1 MANSTSPTV
10 PNACSDPQKVS
21 FSSLD
26 APVKR
31 ATVYKNRAEITRV
44 VSFSP
49 TDRVGLHKVELTGL
63 PWNGSIEEQSLTVKG
78 SGHCTIL
85 DASFSE
91 DDSTVEDKPL
101 SSATPSEKKENEQE
115 QAKAVAALRTKMQAL
130 KEDHAVLETQLYRTE
145 QLRQLAD
152 RVVDKATLAFE
163 PSVGGRVSGA
173 RGGGD
178 GDPAAAAAA
187 NAAQGSMD
195 IASVSSALD
204 WWESK
209 RADIDERCHRITV
222 HGKRVVDAMSKL
234 DNEHAAL
241 TKHYIAAKAGGGRAS
256 AKGNFSFS
264 KPKPFSK
271 LKPQAKAKVVVT
283 VDVEEL
289 LCPIEL
295 EVSYMSERAS
305 WLPSYSLRV
314 DALTGCM
321 SCTYF
326 GRVSQSTNEDWEGVA
341 LKLSTAEPS
350 ARSTPPFLTT
360 KTVSLKSTAAAP
372 TQSPPP
378 PPSHASAHLFG
389 VTSVPGAGKTFEA
402 AAPQAG
408 GFMFDATPA
417 PATAAPA
424 AAPQAGGFFF
434 GAAASAPTAAAGA
447 AAAPTCF
454 GGAAGAAATP
464 AVGGFG
470 FGFGAPGPIAAAT
483 EEGTGEEFV
492 SSAPPPP
499 PEAKPAVAQVEG
511 GGVGAVTFAIEKPA
525 TVKGNGESTKLS
537 VAVLQL
543 STDVVHYVVPSRDA
557 TAFLQANATNNTDY
571 LLLASEDVS
580 IFFDNSFVAKTSL
593 TSVSPGESFQTF
605 LGIDPAVKVKVAPPR
620 KTSKQKGLFGK
631 VDHVAHIHSTVI
643 SNKKKVP
650 VTCVVIEALPLS
662 TNEIIKVKL
671 QQPAPA
677 KVTESVEAVNDEALV
692 DAGLAMFGG
701 QGKDYEDDGGT
712 TKGSTA
718 AAPEVVKT
726 GIAGIT
732 KGPTNHLAWV
742 LKVAPQDDISIPLEY
757 TVEWPI
763 GKEVVFKE

>member
-1 MANSTSPTV
+1 MASSTSPTV

-21 FSSLD
+21 FSSLE

-63 PWNGSIEEQSLTVKG
+63 PGNGFIEEHSLTVKG

-85 DASFSE
+85 DVSFSE
-91 DDSTVEDKPL
+91 GDTTTEDKII
-101 SSATPSEKKENEQE
+101 SSPAPSEKKAVKEAKLKET
-115 QAKAVAALRTKMQAL
+115 QAARDEKMQAL
-130 KEDHAVLETQLYRTE
+130 MADHALLGTQFSRNE

-173 RGGGD
+173 LVGGD
-178 GDPAAAAAA
+178 GDPAAGAASALA
-187 NAAQGSMD
+187 TQSSMD

-222 HGKRVVDAMSKL
+222 EGKRVFDAMSKL
-234 DNEHAAL
+234 DSEHAAAL
-241 TKHYIAAKAGGGRAS
+241 TKIGSAAMAGDGRAS
-256 AKGNFSFS
+256 ASPKGTQLSWFSE
-264 KPKPFSK
+264 K
-271 LKPQAKAKVVVT
+271 LKAKAKVVVT

-289 LCPIEL
+289 MCPIEL

-305 WLPSYSLRV
+305 WSPSYNLRV

-350 ARSTPPFLTT
+350 ACSTPPFLTT
-360 KTVSLKSTAAAP
+360 KTVSLKPTAASP
-372 TQSPPP
+372 TQSPFH
-378 PPSHASAHLFG
+378 PPSHASSHLFG
-389 VTSVPGAGKTFEA
+389 VTSVPGAAEA
-402 AAPQAG
+402 
-408 GFMFDATPA
+408 F
-417 PATAAPA
+417 
-424 AAPQAGGFFF
+424 
-434 GAAASAPTAAAGA
+434 GA
-447 AAAPTCF
+447 AAAPAAGGFSF
-454 GGAAGAAATP
+454 GGAAPVAPAAATSAGGFGCFGAAAP
-464 AVGGFG
+464 APTVAEAETGGGF
-470 FGFGAPGPIAAAT
+470 
-483 EEGTGEEFV
+483 V
-492 SSAPPPP
+492 YSAPPPP

-511 GGVGAVTFAIEKPA
+511 GGVGAVTFAVEKPA

-543 STDVVHYVVPSRDA
+543 STDVIHYVVPSKEA
-557 TAFLQANATNNTDY
+557 TAYLQANATNNTDY

-580 IFFDNSFVAKTSL
+580 IFFDNSFVTKTSL

-631 VDHVAHIHSTVI
+631 VDHVAHVHSTLI

-671 QQPAPA
+671 QQPSPG
-677 KVTESVEAVNDEALV
+677 KVTESVEAVNDEELV
-692 DAGLAMFGG
+692 DAGLEMFGG
-701 QGKDYEDDGGT
+701 QGNDGDDDGAT
-712 TKGSTA
+712 VKGSTA

-742 LKVAPQDDISIPLEY
+742 VKVAPQDDISIPLEY

-763 GKEVVFKE
+763 GKEVVFEE

>member
-1 MANSTSPTV
+1 MASSTSPTV

-101 SSATPSEKKENEQE
+101 SSATPSEKEKEQE

-145 QLRQLAD
+145 QLRQLVD

-187 NAAQGSMD
+187 NATQGLMD

-204 WWESK
+204 WWESR

-222 HGKRVVDAMSKL
+222 DGKRCAMYSVVHDAMPKL
-234 DNEHAAL
+234 ENEHAAL
-241 TKHYIAAKAGGGRAS
+241 TKHRIAKVMYGGAPARE
-256 AKGNFSFS
+256 NVLFSE
-264 KPKPFSK
+264 PKPFSK

-305 WLPSYSLRV
+305 WSPSYSLRV

-408 GFMFDATPA
+408 GF
-417 PATAAPA
+417 
-424 AAPQAGGFFF
+424 FF

-454 GGAAGAAATP
+454 GGASGAAATP
-464 AVGGFG
+464 AAGGFG
-470 FGFGAPGPIAAAT
+470 FGFGAPGPTAAAT
-483 EEGTGEEFV
+483 EEGTGEDFV

-557 TAFLQANATNNTDY
+557 TAYLQANATNNTDY

-631 VDHVAHIHSTVI
+631 VDHVAHAHSTVI

-662 TNEIIKVKL
+662 TNEMIKVKL

-763 GKEVVFKE
+763 GNEVVFKE

>member
-1 MANSTSPTV
+1 MASSTSPTV

-63 PWNGSIEEQSLTVKG
+63 PGNGFIEEQSLTVKG

-85 DASFSE
+85 DVSFSE
-91 DDSTVEDKPL
+91 GDSTAEDKPL
-101 SSATPSEKKENEQE
+101 SSPTPSEVEE
-115 QAKAVAALRTKMQAL
+115 QANAVAALRKKKESKESKLKEMQAARDEKMQAL
-130 KEDHAVLETQLYRTE
+130 KEDHALLGTQFSRNE

-152 RVVDKATLAFE
+152 RVVDKATLAFD

-173 RGGGD
+173 RDGGD
-178 GDPAAAAAA
+178 GDPAVTSAA
-187 NAAQGSMD
+187 NATQGSID

-222 HGKRVVDAMSKL
+222 EGKRVFDAMSKL
-234 DNEHAAL
+234 DSKHAAAL
-241 TKHYIAAKAGGGRAS
+241 TKHGSAAMAGGGRAS
-256 AKGNFSFS
+256 ASPKGIQKLWFSD
-264 KPKPFSK
+264 K
-271 LKPQAKAKVVVT
+271 LKPPAKAKVVVT

-305 WLPSYSLRV
+305 WSPSYNLRV
-314 DALTGCM
+314 DAMTGCM

-408 GFMFDATPA
+408 GFFFGA
-417 PATAAPA
+417 AAPA
-424 AAPQAGGFFF
+424 AAA
-434 GAAASAPTAAAGA
+434 AAAS
-447 AAAPTCF
+447 
-454 GGAAGAAATP
+454 AAATP
-464 AVGGFG
+464 AVSGFGGGFG
-470 FGFGAPGPIAAAT
+470 TPAPTAAET
-483 EEGTGEEFV
+483 EEVTGGGFV

-511 GGVGAVTFAIEKPA
+511 GGVGAVTFAVEKPA

-543 STDVVHYVVPSRDA
+543 STDVVHYVVPSKEA
-557 TAFLQANATNNTDY
+557 TAYLQANATNNTDY

-580 IFFDNSFVAKTSL
+580 IFFDNSFVTKTSL
-593 TSVSPGESFQTF
+593 ASVSPGESFQTF
-605 LGIDPAVKVKVAPPR
+605 LGIDPAVKVKVAPLR

-631 VDHVAHIHSTVI
+631 VDHVAHVHSTII

-662 TNEIIKVKL
+662 TNEIIKVTL

-701 QGKDYEDDGGT
+701 QGKDDEDDGGT
-712 TKGSTA
+712 TEGPTA
-718 AAPEVVKT
+718 ATPEVAKT